1 MLVNRHGHMK
11 LGNHLL
17 NLMFIQMVNQ
27 RVFIQIGYQN
37 DHKLTAIYNTR
48 IFSLSMN
55 QILTFIVA

>member
-1 MLVNRHGHMK
+1 MLVNRHGPMK

-37 DHKLTAIYNTR
+37 DHNLTTIYNTR